1 MSKQYFR
8 KMEFTDAQ
16 WATAQKKIQKETT
29 NPEGEPVNYWDTEK
43 VAVVVELGKLCT
55 EWGIDEE
62 GMPVCVKQNDKVSV
76 DIVWNIEPLTTSF
89 ASYLVWPNPV
99 GVSSMGYTLDQE
111 YAKAFCVANP
121 DAAYCQPPTPPSEL

>member
-1 MSKQYFR
+1 MKFR
-8 KMEFTDAQ
+8 KYEFTPTQ

-29 NPEGEPVNYWDTEK
+29 NPEGEPVTYWDTDK

-55 EWGIDEE
+55 EWGTDEE

-76 DIVWNIEPLTTSF
+76 DIVWNIEPMTTSF
-89 ASYLVWPNPV
+89 ASYMVWPNPV

-111 YAKAFCVANP
+111 YAKAFCVAKP